1 MTYFKQ
7 NDPPPTEKYSPL
19 IHSLYSLGFWVRFTL
34 FSIIWILLT
43 GWQPSSWAV
52 GGVFIIM
59 ASSLSLLLA
68 PQQQQ
73 TAQSKINPVNLF
85 SFFCYFF
92 MQSLRGGWD
101 TAKLALRPK
110 QKILPG
116 VIKYPIEIVN
126 ESHIFTFMQ
135 VLSLLPGTVSAQ
147 HNDREIRIHVL
158 DFNSFNRAEIDN
170 CYARVSKLLGSPD
183 QPLVDKG
190 GS

>member
-7 NDPPPTEKYSPL
+7 NAPPPTERYSNL

-43 GWQPSSWAV
+43 GWQPSSWSV
-52 GGVFIIM
+52 GVVFIIM
-59 ASSLSLLLA
+59 ASSLSLYLA

-73 TAQSKINPVNLF
+73 TERGQINPTKLF

-92 MQSLRGGWD
+92 IQSLRGGWD

-110 QKILPG
+110 QKLSPG

-135 VLSLLPGTVSAQ
+135 VLSLLPGTVSAHQ
-147 HNDREIRIHVL
+147 NGREISIHVL

-190 GS
+190 DS